1 MPTIFQNRDWRVTE
15 TGIESRRRVPTY
27 VVPAEQLLLDLHGHY
42 YWPEHMAEKSWV
54 SPDAFIEAYVAAL
67 ESLRPQFDKD
77 SLNKAIA
84 QAAARKL
91 PDITPQPAR
100 APVRPAQARSRA

>member
-54 SPDAFIEAYVAAL
+54 STDSFIEAYVAAL
-67 ESLRPQFDKD
+67 ESLRPEFDKD

-84 QAAARKL
+84 QAVQTQSDARRQL
-91 PDITPQPAR
+91 AP
-100 APVRPAQARSRA
+100 APVSRAGQTRIRA